1 MTSLFEQTIT
11 STNDTGPEE
20 LDAGKMQLSPYQEAI
35 IDFATSNHE
44 NFIVDAVA
52 GSGKTTTA
60 VLVGQ
65 ALGVNDTTFLA
76 FNKSIATELQQKGLP
91 SASTFHSAAFNVLKR
106 KHGKFTVDSNKAWRV
121 VDSVVPDHLQED
133 YSSATVRLAGLAKQA
148 CKTPDNVD
156 LAFVQETLAYHDLDF
171 GGDDYQLFKF
181 TKMTLERMVA
191 SAVQKKVVDFDDMLY
206 IPWLDKIPFVLSD
219 VLIVDEAQDTNLLQ
233 RSLLATSGARIIA
246 VGDPH
251 QSIYG
256 FRGASSD
263 ALDAIAKQFNCQS
276 LPLSTCYRCDE
287 TIVREAQRLVPH
299 IQWREGAPQGVV
311 RTVAPLEL
319 CAEGNLPDAIICR
332 TNAPIVRLFFRLAR
346 NGIPVQI
353 LGRDLGK
360 AIAKTITATA
370 GKATGFSQMRNLL
383 ELWADAEIRKAEK
396 RGGTGALVADKLEC
410 ILAVMEHVESKGGS
424 PNTVASEAERLFT
437 DSETPGRIT
446 LSTIHKA
453 KGREWNRLAFYA
465 PELLPGKWARQDWQI
480 RQEQNLQYVAITRA
494 AHDLL
499 YVRQLGKEE

>member
-1 MTSLFEQTIT
+1 MSLFEQTIT
-11 STNDTGPEE
+11 AANDTGPEE
-20 LDAGKMQLSPYQEAI
+20 IRADKMKLSPFQDAI
-35 IDFATSNHE
+35 MSFATESSD
-44 NFIVDAVA
+44 NFIVNAVA

-60 VLVGQ
+60 VLVGK
-65 ALGVNDTTFLA
+65 ALGTERTTFLA
-76 FNKSIATELQQKGLP
+76 FNKSIASELQLRGLP
-91 SASTFHSAAFNVLKR
+91 SASTFHSAAYGVLRKR
-106 KHGKFTVDSNKAWRV
+106 HGKFTVDSNKAWRLARGII
-121 VDSVVPDHLQED
+121 PEHLQED
-133 YSSATVRLAGLAKQA
+133 YASVTIQLAGLAKQA
-148 CKTPDNVD
+148 CWAPDTIN
-156 LAFVQETLAYHDLDF
+156 LGGVQESITHHDMDF
-171 GGDDYQLFKF
+171 SADDYQLFKF
-181 TKMTLERMVA
+181 VKLLLEKQIA
-191 SAVQKKVVDFDDMLY
+191 EAVQKHTIDFDDMLY

-233 RSLLATSGARIIA
+233 RSLLATSNARIIA

-319 CAEGNLPDAIICR
+319 TAEGNLPDAIVCR

-396 RGGTGALVADKLEC
+396 RGGTGALVEDKLEC

-499 YVRQLGKEE
+499 YVRQLDKDE